1 MEGQS
6 IVKKNPFKVELK
18 FKYSPSWKGIEIKSN
33 NPMKMKWPW
42 YLIQKLSVKKKK
54 RGGGVIYSA
63 CLSLPLPFSNAPYIP
78 TRTIPMNT
86 WMNGRNA

>member
-54 RGGGVIYSA
+54 RGGGLYTARASLCL
-63 CLSLPLPFSNAPYIP
+63 CLSLMLPTSQPEQYP
-78 TRTIPMNT
+78 
-86 WMNGRNA
+86 

>member
-54 RGGGVIYSA
+54 RGGGYIQRVPLSA
-63 CLSLPLPFSNAPYIP
+63 FAFL
-78 TRTIPMNT
+78 
-86 WMNGRNA
+86 